1 MENIS
6 MIPYKKQ
13 LDINIQISIYENIYI
28 ITFNFPSWK
37 FAIPLTVQGFN
48 VPSGP

>member
-13 LDINIQISIYENIYI
+13 LDINIQISIYGNIYI
-28 ITFNFPSWK
+28 ITFNFSVLK
-37 FAIPLTVQGFN
+37 IRNTRLEQNATI
-48 VPSGP
+48 